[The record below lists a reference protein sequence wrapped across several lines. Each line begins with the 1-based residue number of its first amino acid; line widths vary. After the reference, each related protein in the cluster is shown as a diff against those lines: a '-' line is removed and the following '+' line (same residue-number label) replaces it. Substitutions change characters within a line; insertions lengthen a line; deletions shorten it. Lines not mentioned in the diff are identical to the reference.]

1 MEIKAELLQPY
12 TEDKRLD
19 FIIKQNHQLGYE
31 IRQVE
36 GTWEEEI
43 QVPCMKTITEII
55 QEPVLDGESNPI
67 LDEEGNPT
75 YKDVEVTKE
84 VQETETVI
92 EIIKQPKLD
101 EIGLPVLD
109 ENGEQVFVDVEVEKE
124 IPKYRTETVTHTG
137 YNLQAWGYTEED
149 YVIQRKETFTSQ
161 FLATSLGNFR
171 LQPKGYANAQ
181 QAMDVI
187 NTMATALGGLTE
199 QLTNLVIFYPTP
211 DFTVEEQCTEEWLVA
226 NQIKPEVMTLADWQK
241 FYLEFCQLYAMQQY
255 KSEVVDENTT
265 DTTTNVPNE
274 VEAEPTGEVN
284 KNKN

>member
-1 MEIKAELLQPY
+1 MEIKAELILPY
-12 TEDKRLD
+12 TEQEKIN
-19 FIIKQNHQLGYE
+19 FIVNQNHRLGYE

-43 QVPCMKTITEII
+43 QVPCMKTVTEVI
-55 QEPVLDGESNPI
+55 QEQIFDDEGNPV

-75 YKDVEVTKE
+75 YKDVEATRE
-84 VQETETVI
+84 VQETETIV
-92 EIIKQPKLD
+92 EIVKQPKFD
-101 EIGLPVLD
+101 EDSNPVLD
-109 ENGEQVFVDVEVEKE
+109 ENGEQVFEDVEVEKE
-124 IPKYRTETVTHTG
+124 IPKYRTETVTYTG
-137 YNLQAWGYTEED
+137 YSLQAWGYTEED
-149 YVIQRKETFTSQ
+149 YVIQRKEAFASQ
-161 FLATSLGNFR
+161 FLVTSLGNFR

-211 DFTVEEQCTEEWLVA
+211 DFTKAEQCTEEWLVA
-226 NQIKPEVMTLADWQK
+226 NQIKPDVMTLADWQK

-255 KSEVVDENTT
+255 KSEMVDENTI
-265 DTTTNVPNE
+265 DTTTNVSNE

-284 KNKN
+284 KK

>member
-1 MEIKAELLQPY
+1 MEIKAELKQPY
-12 TEDKRLD
+12 AEDKRLD

-31 IRQVE
+31 IREVE

-55 QEPVLDGESNPI
+55 QEPVWDDEGNPV

-75 YKDVEVTKE
+75 YRDVEVTRE
-84 VQETETVI
+84 VQETESVV
-92 EIIKQPKLD
+92 EIIKQPKYD
-101 EIGLPVLD
+101 EMGLPVLD
-109 ENGEQVFVDVEVEKE
+109 ENGEQVFKDVEITKE
-124 IPKYRTETVTHTG
+124 VPKFRTEIVTKTG
-137 YNLQAWGYTEED
+137 INLQAWGYTEED
-149 YVIQRKETFTSQ
+149 YAIQRKEAFASQ

-171 LQPKGYANAQ
+171 LTPKGYANAQ

-211 DFTVEEQCTEEWLVA
+211 DFTKAEQCTEEWLVA

-255 KSEVVDENTT
+255 KSEVVDEDTT
-265 DTTTNVPNE
+265 DTTTDIPNE
-274 VEAEPTGEVN
+274 VETEPTGDVN
-284 KNKN
+284 TDKN

>member
-1 MEIKAELLQPY
+1 MEIKAELILPY
-12 TEDKRLD
+12 TENERLN
-19 FIIKQNHQLGYE
+19 FISSRNHRLGYE

-36 GTWEEEI
+36 GTWEEKI
-43 QVPCMKTITEII
+43 QVPCMKTVVEVI
-55 QEPVLDGESNPI
+55 QEPIFDDEGKPV

-75 YKDVEVTKE
+75 YKDVEVTRE
-84 VQETETVI
+84 VQETETIV
-92 EIIKQPKLD
+92 EIDKQPKYD
-101 EIGLPVLD
+101 EDGNPVLD
-109 ENGEQVFVDVEVEKE
+109 ENGEQVLEDVEAEKE
-124 IPKYRTETVTHTG
+124 IPKYRTETVTKTG
-137 YNLQAWGYTEED
+137 INLQAWGYTEED
-149 YVIQRKETFTSQ
+149 YAIQRKEAFASQ

-211 DFTVEEQCTEEWLVA
+211 DFTKAEQCTEEWLVA
-226 NQIKPEVMTLADWQK
+226 NQIKPDVMTLADWQK

-265 DTTTNVPNE
+265 DTTTDISNE

-284 KNKN
+284 KE

>member
-1 MEIKAELLQPY
+1 MEIKAELKLPY
-12 TEDKRLD
+12 TDIERSD
-19 FIIKQNHQLGYE
+19 FIVENNHRKGYE
-31 IRQVE
+31 IREVE
-36 GTWEEEI
+36 GTWQEEK
-43 QVPCMKTITEII
+43 QVPCMKTVTEII
-55 QEPVLDGESNPI
+55 QEPVLGDEGNTI

-75 YKDVEVTKE
+75 YKDVEVEKE
-84 VQETETVI
+84 V
-92 EIIKQPKLD
+92 
-101 EIGLPVLD
+101 
-109 ENGEQVFVDVEVEKE
+109 
-124 IPKYRTETVTHTG
+124 PKYKTEYVTHTG
-137 YNLQAWGYTEED
+137 VNLQAWGNTEED

-211 DFTVEEQCTEEWLVA
+211 DFTKAEQCTEEWLVA
-226 NQIKPEVMTLADWQK
+226 NQIKPEVMTLVDWQK

-265 DTTTNVPNE
+265 DTTTDVQDE
-274 VEAEPTGEVN
+274 VETEPTGEVDTY
-284 KNKN
+284 KN

>member
-1 MEIKAELLQPY
+1 MEIKAELILPY
-12 TEDKRLD
+12 TEQEKIN
-19 FIIKQNHQLGYE
+19 FIVNQNHSLGYE

-43 QVPCMKTITEII
+43 QVPCMKTVTEVI
-55 QEPVLDGESNPI
+55 QEQIFDDEGNPV

-75 YKDVEVTKE
+75 YKDVEATRE
-84 VQETETVI
+84 VQETETIV
-92 EIIKQPKLD
+92 EIVKQPKFD
-101 EIGLPVLD
+101 EDSNPVLD
-109 ENGEQVFVDVEVEKE
+109 ENGEQVFEDVEVEKE
-124 IPKYRTETVTHTG
+124 IPKYRTETVTYTG
-137 YNLQAWGYTEED
+137 YSLQAWGYTEED
-149 YVIQRKETFTSQ
+149 YVIQRKEAFASQ
-161 FLATSLGNFR
+161 FLVTSLGNFR

-211 DFTVEEQCTEEWLVA
+211 DFTKAEQCTEEWLVA
-226 NQIKPEVMTLADWQK
+226 NQIKPDVMTLADWQK

-255 KSEVVDENTT
+255 KSEMVDENTI
-265 DTTTNVPNE
+265 DTTTNVSNE

-284 KNKN
+284 KK

>member
-1 MEIKAELLQPY
+1 MEIKAELKLPY
-12 TEDKRLD
+12 TDIERCD
-19 FIIKQNHQLGYE
+19 FIVENNYQNGYE
-31 IRQVE
+31 IREIE
-36 GTWEEEI
+36 GTWQEEK
-43 QVPCMKTITEII
+43 QVPCMKTVAEII
-55 QEPVLDGESNPI
+55 QEPVLDDEGNPV

-75 YKDVEVTKE
+75 YKDVEVVKE

-92 EIIKQPKLD
+92 EIVKQPKLD
-101 EIGLPVLD
+101 EMGLPVLD
-109 ENGEQVFVDVEVEKE
+109 DNGEAIMEDVEVEKE
-124 IPKYRTETVTHTG
+124 VPKYKTEYVTHTG
-137 YNLQAWGYTEED
+137 VNLQAWGNTEDD
-149 YVIQRKETFTSQ
+149 YIIQRQKVFASQ

-211 DFTVEEQCTEEWLVA
+211 DFTKAEQCTEEWLVA
-226 NQIKPEVMTLADWQK
+226 NQIKPNVMTLADWQK

-265 DTTTNVPNE
+265 DTTTNVSNE
-274 VEAEPTGEVN
+274 VETEPTGEVN
-284 KNKN
+284 KN

>member
-1 MEIKAELLQPY
+1 MEIKAELILPY
-12 TEDKRLD
+12 TENERLN
-19 FIIKQNHQLGYE
+19 FISSRNHRLGYE

-43 QVPCMKTITEII
+43 QVPCMKTVVEII
-55 QEPVLDGESNPI
+55 QEPIFDDEGNPV

-75 YKDVEVTKE
+75 YKDVEVTRE
-84 VQETETVI
+84 VQETETIV
-92 EIIKQPKLD
+92 EINKQPKYD
-101 EIGLPVLD
+101 EDGNPVLD
-109 ENGEQVFVDVEVEKE
+109 ENGEQVFEDVEAEKE

-149 YVIQRKETFTSQ
+149 YIVQRKETFTSQ
-161 FLATSLGNFR
+161 FLVTSLGNFR

-211 DFTVEEQCTEEWLVA
+211 DFSKAEQCTEEWLVA
-226 NQIKPEVMTLADWQK
+226 NQIKPSVMTLADWQK

-255 KSEVVDENTT
+255 KSEVANENTT
-265 DTTTNVPNE
+265 DTTTDVPNE
-274 VEAEPTGEVN
+274 VETKPTGGVN
-284 KNKN
+284 KE

>member
-1 MEIKAELLQPY
+1 MEIKAELILPY
-12 TEDKRLD
+12 TEKERLN
-19 FIIKQNHQLGYE
+19 FIASQNHRFGYE

-36 GTWEEEI
+36 GTWQEEI
-43 QVPCMKTITEII
+43 QVPCMKTVTEII
-55 QEPVLDGESNPI
+55 QEPIFDDEGNPV

-75 YKDVEVTKE
+75 YKDVTVTRE
-84 VQETETVI
+84 IQETETIV
-92 EIIKQPKLD
+92 EIVKQPKCD
-101 EIGLPVLD
+101 EDGNPVLD
-109 ENGEQVFVDVEVEKE
+109 ENGEQVLEDVEVEKE
-124 IPKYRTETVTHTG
+124 IPKYRTEIVTHTG

-149 YVIQRKETFTSQ
+149 YIIQRKEMFTSQ
-161 FLATSLGNFR
+161 FLVTSLGNFR

-211 DFTVEEQCTEEWLVA
+211 DFTKAEQCTEEWLVA
-226 NQIKPEVMTLADWQK
+226 NQIKPNVMTLADWQK

-255 KSEVVDENTT
+255 KSEVVNENTT
-265 DTTTNVPNE
+265 DTTTDISNE

-284 KNKN
+284 KE